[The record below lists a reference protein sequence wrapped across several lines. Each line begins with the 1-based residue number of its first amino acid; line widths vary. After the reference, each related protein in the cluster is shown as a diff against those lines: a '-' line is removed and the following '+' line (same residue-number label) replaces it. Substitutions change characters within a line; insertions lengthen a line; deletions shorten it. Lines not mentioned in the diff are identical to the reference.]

1 MGSIGRFTA
10 TDGVRY
16 PRGSR
21 VICRTRR
28 GLEVGEVLAP
38 EEASA
43 GPADGNLLR
52 RMAVEDELLVAR
64 LRKNRDEA
72 WEACSR
78 LLDERRLNAVLIDVE
93 HLFDGEA
100 LIFHFLGNISP
111 EIEALTG
118 ELAATY
124 ETKVQFR
131 QFAETLSEGCG
142 PGCGTDEA
150 AGHCGTGCAGCAIAS
165 ACKAH

>member
-10 TDGVRY
+10 ADGSRY

-28 GLEVGEVLAP
+28 GLEVGEVLAA
-38 EEASA
+38 EEQLA
-43 GPADGNLLR
+43 GAADGSLLR

-64 LRKNRDEA
+64 LGKNRDEA
-72 WEACSR
+72 WAACDR
-78 LLDERRLNAVLIDVE
+78 LLKERRLDAVLIDVE

-100 LIFHFLGNISP
+100 LIFHFLGAVSP
-111 EIEALTG
+111 EIEALTAD
-118 ELAATY
+118 LAATY

-131 QFAETLSEGCG
+131 QFAETLTEGCG
-142 PGCGTDEA
+142 PGCGTSEA
-150 AGHCGTGCAGCAIAS
+150 AGHCGTGCAGCAVAA